1 MQTGEKVWHHQV
13 YAWKEK
19 NTPPTSNLP
28 KVVVIRAVPS
38 CRNAVS
44 WDTIIAP
51 KADSEGEEK
60 KRLWERT
67 RGERWIE
74 RQPNVYSPLTK
85 ARPVHMLVMELP
97 WHTVKWGIMMTK
109 HCPRTKECERRVKK
123 VNAERASCILVL
135 WLNRDAATG
144 RMSPLSQVW
153 VHLFEIKSEKKRGR
167 WKGIIKDPP
176 LHLFP
181 RLVLDSLTTFRCFL
195 KQVELEN
202 LKPQL
207 GLVYVSVR
215 HLCFD
220 AHSQDLTVINK
231 PQA

>member
-19 NTPPTSNLP
+19 NTPPNLQPP
-28 KVVVIRAVPS
+28 KS
-38 CRNAVS
+38 CRHSGRALLQECCQLRYYYS
-44 WDTIIAP
+44 TQ
-51 KADSEGEEK
+51 SRLRGGGK
-60 KRLWERT
+60 KERLWERT

-176 LHLFP
+176 SIFF
-181 RLVLDSLTTFRCFL
+181 LDWFWI
-195 KQVELEN
+195 
-202 LKPQL
+202 P
-207 GLVYVSVR
+207 
-215 HLCFD
+215 
-220 AHSQDLTVINK
+220 
-231 PQA
+231 

>member
-1 MQTGEKVWHHQV
+1 MVSKRSLLLIYWLIQASSSVVGLLKVEA
-13 YAWKEK
+13 AWQKVCFFRCRQERRCGITRSMHGK
-19 NTPPTSNLP
+19 RRTPPPTSNLP

-176 LHLFP
+176 SIFF
-181 RLVLDSLTTFRCFL
+181 LDWFWI
-195 KQVELEN
+195 
-202 LKPQL
+202 P
-207 GLVYVSVR
+207 
-215 HLCFD
+215 
-220 AHSQDLTVINK
+220 
-231 PQA
+231 